1 METLANAST
10 RALDKGQHPKI
21 HTYKNT
27 YLDTEPHTH
36 MHFKACGHVC
46 DLDEAYPAVGNL
58 SISSCLQIFSPLLL
72 AEESDSDSI

>member
-1 METLANAST
+1 
-10 RALDKGQHPKI
+10 
-21 HTYKNT
+21 
-27 YLDTEPHTH
+27 

-72 AEESDSDSI
+72 AEESDSDSIWHPEGMLQRIT